1 MNRANIGFI
10 SNISNFDCQAEI
22 DQWEMISKPTSH
34 YGDIWSD
41 LSLNLKMNWPI
52 NLILTPDLMENFSII
67 NKFLFPIRQ
76 IQIELEQIFMKI
88 PRRMKEQKQDAV
100 NLI

>member
-1 MNRANIGFI
+1 
-10 SNISNFDCQAEI
+10 
-22 DQWEMISKPTSH
+22 MISKPTSH

-41 LSLNLKMNWPI
+41 LSLNLKMSWPI
-52 NLILTPDLMENFSII
+52 NLILTPDLMEIFSRI

-100 NLI
+100 NLVQLR

>member
-10 SNISNFDCQAEI
+10 SNINSFDCQAEI
-22 DQWEMISKPTSH
+22 DQWEMISKTASH

-41 LSLNLKMNWPI
+41 LSLNLKMSWPI
-52 NLILTPDLMENFSII
+52 NLILTPDLMEVFSRI

-76 IQIELEQIFMKI
+76 IQI
-88 PRRMKEQKQDAV
+88 
-100 NLI
+100 

>member
-10 SNISNFDCQAEI
+10 SNINNFDCQAEI

-41 LSLNLKMNWPI
+41 LSLNLKMSWPI
-52 NLILTPDLMENFSII
+52 NLILTPDLMEVFSRI

-76 IQIELEQIFMKI
+76 IQI
-88 PRRMKEQKQDAV
+88 
-100 NLI
+100 